1 MCWSGHTYCGSLL
14 SSTFSGYQ
22 LCPFTAQWVTWWPEL
37 TFLDIHFGEK
47 SLSRLIPANYKLV
60 VAEFWNRRWILTFFM
75 RIYLDFGRKSSIN
88 TKIFTIITSTVVF
101 NWPNFLMFIDIGR
114 TLEPVMALQSY
125 MLYEANT
132 QTHMY
137 FRAIDPPQVSWQL
150 KSISNFLA

>member
-22 LCPFTAQWVTWWPEL
+22 SCPFTAQRVTWWPEL

-75 RIYLDFGRKSSIN
+75 RIYLDFGRKERSSFIN
-88 TKIFTIITSTVVF
+88 AKIFTIMTSTVVF
-101 NWPNFLMFIDIGR
+101 NWPNFVMFIDIGR
-114 TLEPVMALQSY
+114 TLKPVRALQSY
-125 MLYEANT
+125 MK

-137 FRAIDPPQVSWQL
+137 FRSIDPLQVSWQL